1 MSFADE
7 IAKAFQRQEGA
18 IREVMIGSVKDT
30 AEMVILR
37 DPVDTGRNRA
47 NMQAVLNGEP
57 TSSVN
62 WQGNDNGLPEGG
74 SLLLQSMEGRQYEA
88 PMPSPA
94 SDFAISRMIP
104 VANQSPGNV
113 FVLANP
119 VAYTEDLELYGKSP
133 QAPQGMF
140 RLSAA
145 EWQNTVKENVDK
157 VK

>member
-1 MSFADE
+1 MTFADE
-7 IAKAFQRQEGA
+7 IKRAFQRQKEA
-18 IREVMIGSVKDT
+18 IEEVMINSVKET
-30 AEMVILR
+30 SEMVILR
-37 DPVDTGRNRA
+37 DPVDTGKNRA
-47 NMQAVLNGEP
+47 NMQAMLNGEP

-62 WQGNDNGLPEGG
+62 WQGDDNGLPEGG
-74 SLLLQSMEGRQYEA
+74 SLLLQSMLGRQYEA

-104 VANQSPGNV
+104 VAEQAPGNV

-119 VAYTEDLELYGKSP
+119 VTYTEDLELYGKSP

-145 EWQNTVKENVDK
+145 EWQNTVKENVNK